1 MEVQIGGPVDTDIPP
16 STHRQGKDPPERPGW
31 SLWPAPPLTQGE
43 AAAGPGPHQPLIPPV
58 TLHVSVTLTLLATHS
73 TVKSRN
79 GHTWVFKILLHV

>member
-43 AAAGPGPHQPLIPPV
+43 LQ
-58 TLHVSVTLTLLATHS
+58 LAL
-73 TVKSRN
+73 
-79 GHTWVFKILLHV
+79 GHTSHSYRQSHCMCPSL